1 MSHIVESCPLT
12 KLNGGLSR
20 LHSADEDTVSWL
32 TNYGSWHAYEKKITT
47 SKIQTVQCWLS
58 ALCAVTDR
66 GTTKPVCVL
75 WLTGILRSLFVCC
88 DWQGYYEACLCV
100 VTDRDTTK
108 PVCVLWLTGVL
119 RSLFDVFYDEEII
132 SEETFRRWQGSSDPA
147 EQAGKGVAVKS
158 VQQFFT
164 WLDGTSAS
172 WWQQAERF
180 RPCAVVTA

>member
-100 VTDRDTTK
+100 LTDRGITK
-108 PVCVLWLTGVL
+108 PVRCVLWWGDNLRGDLSSLAGQQRSSRAGRQGRRRQVSATVLHVVRWNVSELMATGWTLQTL
-119 RSLFDVFYDEEII
+119 RS
-132 SEETFRRWQGSSDPA
+132 RH
-147 EQAGKGVAVKS
+147 S
-158 VQQFFT
+158 VM
-164 WLDGTSAS
+164 
-172 WWQQAERF
+172 
-180 RPCAVVTA
+180 